1 MIVKEIEQVTLK
13 HPGRCDHRLKPAAH
27 CTGIPQLEK
36 AQRSTRI
43 GTFPKVAKLFLK
55 RPGSTD
61 FEIAVEQFAQPGAT
75 PAVEVFWSEEKK
87 KFATLQ
93 GLFSLLLEFAM
104 LGAPHLINRF
114 VKMLGDVEAIMNNL
128 GVRHL
133 GLAATSKAALMSM
146 TTASTF

>member
-1 MIVKEIEQVTLK
+1 M
-13 HPGRCDHRLKPAAH
+13 
-27 CTGIPQLEK
+27 
-36 AQRSTRI
+36 
-43 GTFPKVAKLFLK
+43 AKLFLK

-61 FEIAVEQFAQPGAT
+61 FEIAVERAQPGAT

-114 VKMLGDVEAIMNNL
+114 VKMLGDVEAIMTISACGIL
-128 GVRHL
+128 AS
-133 GLAATSKAALMSM
+133 AATSKAALMSM